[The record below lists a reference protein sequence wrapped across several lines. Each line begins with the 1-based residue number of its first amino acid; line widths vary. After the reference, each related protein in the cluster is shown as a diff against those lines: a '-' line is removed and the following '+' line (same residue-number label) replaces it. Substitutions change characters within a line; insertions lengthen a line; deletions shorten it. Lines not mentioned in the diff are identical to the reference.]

1 MSCFKLREWKKGRG
15 RLKIT
20 LMKVVKNDIS
30 VKEVIEYDFW
40 VK

>member
-1 MSCFKLREWKKGRG
+1 MSWFKLREWKKGRE